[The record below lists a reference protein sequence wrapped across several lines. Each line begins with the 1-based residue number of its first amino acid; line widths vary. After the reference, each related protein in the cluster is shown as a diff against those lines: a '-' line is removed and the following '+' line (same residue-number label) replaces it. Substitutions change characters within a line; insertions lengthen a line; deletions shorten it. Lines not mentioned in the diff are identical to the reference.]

1 MCPSGKKPSKKAMSA
16 VRVFQFCSSASLEK
30 LTGRKAHNLEELLD
44 LVETC
49 SNSSI
54 VYHTFSAFRK
64 LREVHSPYTN
74 DFAVWIT
81 RHLSEEALA
90 EKLLAIDLAVY
101 NTTESLRTRIVELV
115 ETYRNENPSSF
126 ERTATEP
133 FYLYDSVRFVY
144 LTDKF
149 AYNLSSFRQL
159 LDTISIDSIYY
170 HFIESRIHAKLGTD
184 DFSSWFKENPDFR
197 KLAEK
202 IENIDINIYTLEELR
217 VKIAEIIDE
226 YL

>member
-1 MCPSGKKPSKKAMSA
+1 MSA

-30 LTGRKAHNLEELLD
+30 LTGRKAHNLDELLD

-64 LREVHSPYTN
+64 LREVHAPYTN

-90 EKLLAIDLAVY
+90 EKLLAIDLAAY
-101 NTTESLRTRIVELV
+101 NTTESLRARIAELV

-126 ERTATEP
+126 EKKATEP

-149 AYNLSSFRQL
+149 AYDLSSFRQV

-170 HFIESRIHAKLGTD
+170 HFIESRLHAKLGTD
-184 DFSSWFKENPDFR
+184 DFSSWFKENSDYR
-197 KLAEK
+197 KLSEK
-202 IENIDINIYTLEELR
+202 IRKIDINIYTLEELR
-217 VKIAEIIDE
+217 VKIAEIIDD